1 MKRLLIFMLSVL
13 LPLVSFAQ
21 NSSID
26 FKIKNLGITVE
37 GHFKIFT
44 ITAKFNNAGTLEA
57 LTGKIKANSIDTGID
72 SRDKH
77 LLKEDYFDA
86 NKFEFITLESTSV
99 FKVYDS
105 EYIVKAN
112 LSIKGITKKTSIVVK
127 VKRLQN
133 NYKIISNFE
142 INRRDFNVGGSSF
155 IMSKTVKLSVI
166 HYQNL

>member
-1 MKRLLIFMLSVL
+1 MKRLLIFMLSAL
-13 LPLVSFAQ
+13 LSLVSFAQ
-21 NSSID
+21 NSSVD

-37 GHFKIFT
+37 GHFKVFT
-44 ITAKFNNAGTLEA
+44 IAAKFNNAGTLEA
-57 LTGKIKANSIDTGID
+57 LTGKIKASSIDTGID

-77 LLKEDYFDA
+77 LLEDDYFNVD
-86 NKFEFITLESTSV
+86 KHEFITLESTSV

-112 LSIKGITKKTSIVVK
+112 LSIRGITKKTSIVVK
-127 VKRLQN
+127 VKKLQN
-133 NYKIISNFE
+133 NYKITSNFE

-155 IMSKTVKLSVI
+155 IMSKTVKLNVI